1 MFDRRE
7 EARDWRLYVQDM
19 IEFAERIL
27 SYTEG
32 MDRDA
37 FIADGRTYD
46 AVLRNIEIIGV
57 AVTHVPG
64 HVREAYPEIEWRR
77 IVATRNQVAH
87 AYLGIDDDV
96 IWDIIQTD
104 IPDLLPQLRKLLEDI
119 GQDLP

>member
-1 MFDRRE
+1 MFNQRE
-7 EARDWRLYVQDM
+7 GARDWRLYVQDM
-19 IEFAERIL
+19 IEFAERVL

-32 MDRDA
+32 MGRDA
-37 FIADGRTYD
+37 FTADGRTYD
-46 AVLRNIEIIGV
+46 AVLRNIEIIGM
-57 AVTHVPG
+57 AATHVPG

-119 GQDLP
+119 GRDLP